1 MGDVLQDKA
10 CIVGIGQTR
19 YTKRGQLHEVGALRL
34 AVQAIHAAAAD
45 AGIDVADI
53 DGFTSFCADV
63 STHPPYDLTMALPTR
78 NLRYSTIVWGGGGS
92 GLPTAVAGAAA
103 AVTSGQADFVVV
115 IRSISQ
121 GAVRMGGSWADW
133 YKDGLPPNTAH
144 AIPMGF
150 VVAPAIYA
158 MRARRHMA
166 VYGTTEEHFAQ
177 VAMHSREM
185 AAANPNA
192 VMRKPLTVD
201 EHHASR
207 LIADPLRMFDCCMEN
222 DGACALIITSAERAK
237 DLAKTPVYIHG
248 TSTKSVPRWSTPMIY
263 REDTEYLASSG
274 HAAAAEELYGKTGL
288 GPDDVDVALLYDG
301 TTAGLLMVLEDWGF
315 CARGEAGPLVASGGL
330 KLDGRI
336 PTNTHGGNLAEVY
349 LQGANH
355 LVEAVRQ
362 LRGESC
368 NQVPDAEIALYS
380 SGVGYPPLGGI
391 MLRR

>member
-1 MGDVLQDKA
+1 MDNHLRDKA
-10 CIVGIGQTR
+10 CIVGIGQTL
-19 YTKRGQLHEVGALRL
+19 YTKRGALHEIGALKL
-34 AVQAIHAAAAD
+34 AVQAINAAAAD

-53 DGFTSFCADV
+53 DGFTSFCQDV
-63 STHPPYDLTMALPTR
+63 STRPPYDLTMALPTR
-78 NLRYSTIVWGGGGS
+78 NLRYSSIVWGGGGS
-92 GLPTAVAGAAA
+92 GLPTAVTDAAM

-115 IRSISQ
+115 VRSISQ
-121 GAVRMGGSWADW
+121 GAFRMGGSWADG
-133 YKDGLPPNTAH
+133 YKDGLPLNTAH

-166 VYGTTEEHFAQ
+166 EYGTTEEHFAQ
-177 VAMHSREM
+177 VAIHSREM
-185 AAANPNA
+185 AATNPKA
-192 VMRKPLTVD
+192 VMRRILTIE

-207 LIADPLRMFDCCMEN
+207 MIADPLRMFDCCMEN
-222 DGACALIITSAERAK
+222 DGAAALIVTTAERAK

-248 TSTKSVPRWSTPMIY
+248 TSTKSVHRWSNPMAY

-301 TTAGLLMVLEDWGF
+301 TTAGLLLVLEDWGF
-315 CARGEAGPLVASGGL
+315 CERGESGPFVASGGI

-362 LRGESC
+362 LRGEAC

-380 SGVGYPPLGGI
+380 SGVGYPPLGGV